1 MNSSN
6 DADRPRR
13 RHRDGADD
21 DERRRYFTEVDPAVR
36 SNTRHRRRRLDG
48 DTSVP
53 IWQTGPVPRVS
64 ERVDPGTGR
73 VLPQRIEPGQ
83 RVEAGQRE
91 AGQRAEAPAVRPSV
105 TPRRAEEEPNIRRHA
120 PAASDA
126 APAAR
131 TEPSSTNDA
140 GGELV
145 DEATV
150 QTVAPPVVREPESE
164 PEQTVDTIR
173 RDDAGRV
180 ILTPI
185 GSADDDRSA
194 TPTAGRQAY
203 SEVVEEPEYPIGD
216 DDVPDAPRSRA
227 TARGGRHRNV
237 VLAVVVVCL
246 IAMVGGLGYVGLRFL
261 GVIGNSDYSGA
272 TGTGDVL
279 VTIPDDSTL
288 RDFGQILTDKDVVG
302 SVKAFTNAADGKML
316 SAGIY
321 KLRTEISASAAVTML
336 EDTSMAYRVGRVVIP
351 EGVQL
356 DSKTG
361 IDGKV
366 TPGVF
371 QLIADATSTTINGR
385 SVGVSVDA
393 LSKAAADATIEEL
406 GIPQWAKTEVTAL
419 NGDHRRVEGLIA
431 PGTWESIDPASSATA
446 ILHKLIGDSTRR
458 YEQWGLLGTNDS
470 KLSPYQ
476 TLVAAS
482 VVEREVSQ
490 PGDYSKVARVIV
502 NRLADDQRLEMDSTA
517 NYTAA
522 ITNIDVHGDAYK
534 ADNQWNTYRVK
545 GLPPTPIATV
555 GQKALEAVLH
565 PPAGNWKYFI
575 TVDKEGTTL
584 FAATFEEHKKNR
596 QQACANK
603 FLTVGCG

>member
-13 RHRDGADD
+13 RHRDSADD

-64 ERVDPGTGR
+64 DGVDPGTGR

-83 RVEAGQRE
+83 RVEQ
-91 AGQRAEAPAVRPSV
+91 APAVRPSV
-105 TPRRAEEEPNIRRHA
+105 TSRDEPNIRRHLPAQTAATAQSVVDDA
-120 PAASDA
+120 P
-126 APAAR
+126 
-131 TEPSSTNDA
+131 STV
-140 GGELV
+140 EETV
-145 DEATV
+145 DQATV
-150 QTVAPPVVREPESE
+150 QTEVAPRPPDSA
-164 PEQTVDTIR
+164 PTAGLGR

-180 ILTPI
+180 VLTPI

-194 TPTAGRQAY
+194 APTAGRQAY
-203 SEVVEEPEYPIGD
+203 SEVVDEPDYPVGD
-216 DDVPDAPRSRA
+216 DDIPDAPPTPTSK
-227 TARGGRHRNV
+227 RGGRHRNV

-246 IAMVGGLGYVGLRFL
+246 VAMVGGLGYVGLRFL
-261 GVIGNSDYSGA
+261 GVIGTSDYSGA
-272 TGTGDVL
+272 QGTGDIL

-302 SVKAFTNAADGKML
+302 SVKAFTNAADGKTL

-321 KLRTEISASAAVTML
+321 KMRTEISASAAVAML
-336 EDTSMAYRVGRVVIP
+336 DDTSMAYRVGRVVIP

-371 QLIADATSTTINGR
+371 QLISDATSTTINGR
-385 SVGVSVDA
+385 AVGVSVDA
-393 LSKAAADATIEEL
+393 LSKAGADATIEEL

-419 NGDHRRVEGLIA
+419 NGDHRRIEGLIA
-431 PGTWESIDPASSATA
+431 PGTWESIDPTASATT
-446 ILHKLIGDSTRR
+446 ILRKLIADSTRR

-490 PGDYSKVARVIV
+490 SGDYPKVARVIV

-534 ADNQWNTYRVK
+534 ADNKWNTYRVK
-545 GLPPTPIATV
+545 GLPPTPIASV
-555 GQKALEAVLH
+555 GQKALDAVVH
-565 PPAGNWKYFI
+565 PLAGNWKYFI